1 MGNHQ
6 TLEEIVNENRLLEED
21 LKETKRLNEVLI
33 ESQNFQKIIL
43 ERSLV
48 GYYVSLN
55 GKFYNMNPIAVS
67 YTGYEWKEL
76 IGRKSDFM
84 IHPEDKGEVLQNAR
98 SMLRGER
105 KLPYEFRIITK
116 QQDVRWVMEVVA
128 PITLEGKRAI
138 LGNAMDITQHRL
150 ADQKLMESENL
161 YRTVFENTGTMTTI
175 DDGNKVITLVN
186 SEWEKVT
193 GYRKEDWEGKK
204 KWTECI
210 DKRDLPRMEEY
221 HRFRRIVPQSV
232 PKTYECRVIDSQG
245 RIRNLLTTVGIIPG
259 TKNNVSSSVDITEL
273 KKAEKKL
280 IKKSEDLAELNS
292 ALKILLK
299 QREDDRI
306 ELEKTLLSNIKKF
319 VLPYIKKIKQRD
331 FDKKN
336 LTYVDLLSSNLENIL
351 APFSRTLSSK
361 YMSLTSKEIDV
372 ANFIK
377 EGKSSKEI
385 AELLSVSS
393 GCVDI
398 HRYHIRS
405 KLGLSNQRVNLKA
418 FLQSLS

>member
-1 MGNHQ
+1 MGNRQ
-6 TLEEIVNENRLLEED
+6 MLQDLANENRR
-21 LKETKRLNEVLI
+21 LKEELKKQKKLNEVLV
-33 ESQNFQKIIL
+33 ESQDIQQRIL
-43 ERSLV
+43 ERSVV
-48 GYYVSLN
+48 GYYISLA
-55 GKFYNMNPIAVS
+55 GKFRIMNPIAVS
-67 YTGYEWKEL
+67 YTGYELGEL
-76 IGRKSDFM
+76 IGRESDFM
-84 IHPEDKGEVLQNAR
+84 IHPDDREEVIQNAH

-105 KLPYEFRIITK
+105 ISPYEFRIVTK
-116 QQDVRWVMEVVA
+116 QQGIRWVLEAVV
-128 PITLEGKRAI
+128 PITFEGKRAI
-138 LGNAMDITQHRL
+138 LGNAMDITQRRL

-186 SEWEKVT
+186 SGWEKVT

-204 KWTECI
+204 KWTEYI

-221 HRFRRIVPQSV
+221 HRLRRITPQSV
-232 PKTYECRVIDSQG
+232 PRTYECRAIDSQG

-273 KKAEKKL
+273 KEAEKKL

-319 VLPYIKKIKQRD
+319 VLPYIEKIRQKD
-331 FDKKN
+331 FDKKH
-336 LTYVDLLSSNLENIL
+336 LTYVDLLASNLENIL

-361 YMSLTSKEIDV
+361 YMSLTSKEIEV

-385 AELLSVSS
+385 AELLNVSS

-405 KLGLSNQRVNLKA
+405 KLGLSNQRANLKA